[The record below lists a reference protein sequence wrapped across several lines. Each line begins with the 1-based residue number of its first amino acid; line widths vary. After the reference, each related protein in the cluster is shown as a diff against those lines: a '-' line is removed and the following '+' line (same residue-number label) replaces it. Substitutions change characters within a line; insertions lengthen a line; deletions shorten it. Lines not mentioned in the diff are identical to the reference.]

1 MKVSIIGGGGRV
13 GSDAAFA
20 LQLGGIVREIALN
33 DVNQDLAAGEALDL
47 RHGAS
52 LLNNQV
58 FTSGDYGVVENSDCV
73 VITAGLRR
81 KPDESRLDLIN
92 RNVGLFKGI
101 LDELKKVKLA
111 DGATILV
118 VSNPVDILTHLT
130 VETGI
135 LPAKQVLGLGT
146 VLDTA
151 RFRSLMADHFN
162 VGAFDVKALILG
174 EHGDSMVPI
183 WSSATINGVHMASIP
198 GFSQELGD
206 ELFDKTKKSGATV
219 IAQKGGAG
227 RAVGVSIKEVVEAI
241 ALNNGKLLPVSSAQ
255 NGIFGI
261 NDISLSLPTVVGRNG
276 VVSVFEPAVSDKER
290 ELLQKSGE
298 ALKETYA
305 LVKSQ

>member
-20 LQLGGIVREIALN
+20 LQLGAVVNHIALV

-52 LLNNQV
+52 LTANQT
-58 FTSGDYGVVENSDCV
+58 FSSGDYGACEGSDCV

-101 LDELKKVKLA
+101 LEEVKKVKLA

-118 VSNPVDILTHLT
+118 VSNPVDILTHMT
-130 VETGI
+130 VQSGI
-135 LPAKQVLGLGT
+135 LPESQVLGLGT

-151 RFRSLMADHFN
+151 RFRSLLADHFK

-183 WSSATINGVHMASIP
+183 WSSATINGVSMASIP
-198 GFSQELGD
+198 GFTQETADGVF
-206 ELFDKTKKSGATV
+206 EFTKKSGAEV
-219 IAQKGGAG
+219 IRQKGGAG
-227 RAVGVSIKEVVEAI
+227 RAVGISIKEVVEAM
-241 ALNNGKLLPVSSAQ
+241 ALDNGQVLPVSAAQ
-255 NGIFGI
+255 NGVLGVS
-261 NDISLSLPTVVGRNG
+261 DISYSMPTVVGRNG
-276 VVSVFEPAVSDKER
+276 VVQIFEPAVSDAEKEGLER
-290 ELLQKSGE
+290 SAASLN
-298 ALKETYA
+298 ETFA
-305 LVKSQ
+305 MVEG